1 MATLAEQ
8 RKAIGK
14 SISAGLDSG
23 KSAAKE
29 RRAIGQRIEAER
41 RGTAVVE
48 DINRLQQP
56 APVRRTLRTIQPLGA
71 LPPARGVGTYK
82 PPPAAPNPGGGIAS
96 PLTEQSYA
104 AREFHDRRFVFSAD
118 GVFVWEMKPVRKIVM
133 TDANG
138 ATVEQ
143 IFASPPNG

>member
-8 RKAIGK
+8 RRAIG
-14 SISAGLDSG
+14 ANNE
-23 KSAAKE
+23 AARRAIGTNNE
-29 RRAIGQRIEAER
+29 AARRAIGQRIEAER

-82 PPPAAPNPGGGIAS
+82 PPPPAPTGGGIAS
-96 PLTEQSYA
+96 PLTEPDYA
-104 AREFHDRRFVFSAD
+104 AREWWPSGLASSDGLFVLPALKK
-118 GVFVWEMKPVRKIVM
+118 VVLQ
-133 TDANG
+133 DANSAEVIIEYAG
-138 ATVEQ
+138 PT
-143 IFASPPNG
+143 P